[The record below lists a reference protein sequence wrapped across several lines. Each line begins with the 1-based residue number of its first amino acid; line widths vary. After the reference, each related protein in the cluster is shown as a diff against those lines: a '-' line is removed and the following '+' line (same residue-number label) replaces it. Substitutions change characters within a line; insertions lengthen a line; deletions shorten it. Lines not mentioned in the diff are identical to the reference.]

1 MKKGLA
7 ALFLGMVIILGA
19 CGNADDTNSDSAE
32 NLEAGE
38 EVYRNNCANCHGADL
53 SGNGG
58 PELLDIGSKY
68 SQEQIEDI
76 VQEGIG
82 SMPPQSQVEGQDL
95 EELASWL
102 IEQ

>member
-1 MKKGLA
+1 MKKGIT
-7 ALFLGMVIILGA
+7 ALFLGMIFVLGA
-19 CGNADDTNSDSAE
+19 CGNADDTNTSE

-38 EVYRNNCANCHGADL
+38 EVYRNNCAACHGADL
-53 SGNGG
+53 SGNGA
-58 PELLDIGSKY
+58 PELTDIGSKY

-82 SMPPQSQVEGQDL
+82 SMPPQTQVEGADL

-102 IEQ
+102 SEQ

>member
-58 PELLDIGSKY
+58 LNCLILDQNILGNKLRISSKKV
-68 SQEQIEDI
+68 SAACRR
-76 VQEGIG
+76 
-82 SMPPQSQVEGQDL
+82 SHK
-95 EELASWL
+95 
-102 IEQ
+102 